1 MKTVF
6 LIGVMSNILF
16 QSWSALGF
24 LLQRMYHVSS
34 CPLSKYAV
42 EIKYILL
49 MFIQEV
55 VIYVGGSF
63 KHWAHVNYTFITFL
77 HSHTKTLN
85 QKFRLKYCYIGTTI
99 KRDNHQG
106 CVAASCTVAGLFF
119 GSEERPESRE
129 ERLLAAIK
137 GYRGSPTVRSLTSK
151 ICVFLSFADWHKV
164 ELHN

>member
-1 MKTVF
+1 M
-6 LIGVMSNILF
+6 
-16 QSWSALGF
+16 
-24 LLQRMYHVSS
+24 
-34 CPLSKYAV
+34 
-42 EIKYILL
+42 
-49 MFIQEV
+49 
-55 VIYVGGSF
+55 
-63 KHWAHVNYTFITFL
+63 NYTFITFF

-99 KRDNHQG
+99 RRDNHQG

-151 ICVFLSFADWHKV
+151 ICVFLSFRRLTQSGTTQLVIQDLSRRLSNESLCIAY
-164 ELHN
+164 LQ